1 MRNLK
6 MMPDYY
12 NRQQETLIDFFKD
25 SKKNG
30 LSETMDDRKAWG
42 SMRMMKTDIEDVQ
55 GFIPLING
63 KTASDNWTGLF
74 KKGEKNSFKIY

>member
-25 SKKNG
+25 SKKMVYLKPWMIVRLG
-30 LSETMDDRKAWG
+30 
-42 SMRMMKTDIEDVQ
+42 VV
-55 GFIPLING
+55 
-63 KTASDNWTGLF
+63 
-74 KKGEKNSFKIY
+74 